1 MDDFR
6 YQVDLLTAM
15 NQKLLKEEEMYKMIS
30 EILSD
35 AYIYRNFIDGRII
48 ASLQYYQL
56 FDLNSETIRNQAIFY
71 EHIFEEDRGKFKEAE
86 QNAKL
91 GESRQ
96 EFEVRMADGR
106 RWLSVTIFTKYD
118 EQKNMIQQIHCY
130 RDITKLK
137 SKNEELEYLAFYDS
151 LTGLY
156 NRNYFIKRLDD
167 AITEIKGTGT
177 IISVMYMDVDDF
189 KKINDVYGILIGD
202 ELILNFGQLVHDFMG
217 SNVFAARL
225 SHDSFCMAIIDPIG
239 NRSVDYIYKELVERL
254 KKPFLLSNRK
264 KLSLSVSVGVAEY
277 PESGESAVDLVRN
290 AEIVMFDVKSSGKNG
305 LRYFNKSILNKFIED
320 VRLERHLKKA
330 IENKEFVLFY
340 QPQFD
345 VKTKEPRGTEAL
357 IRWYKDGSFINP
369 LKFIPLAEKTGSI
382 VEIGN
387 WVMEEAIKTYA
398 EWCSKYQY
406 KGIMSINISAI
417 QMRHDSFVPN
427 LLSLIEHYQVDPLA
441 IELEIT
447 ESILIEN
454 FHDVVEKIKV
464 IRDYGIKVSLDD
476 FGTGYSSLSYL
487 KDIPIDT
494 LKIDKTF
501 VDNAIS
507 DNCTGIITESVVEMV
522 KKLGLETV
530 AEGVE
535 TDEQFNYLK
544 AIHCDNIQG
553 YLLGKP
559 MPRAAF
565 ESLIKEKSDGK

>member
-217 SNVFAARL
+217 SNIFAARL